1 MCWRITTAYG
11 VGSQEDFCMRA
22 IGVEYQ
28 KKSIEDIEV
37 EGKRIFLRADL
48 NVPLDEKGRI
58 SSDLRILASLPT
70 LRNLVDR
77 GASVV
82 LASHLGRPGGLF
94 RSSLSLAPVA
104 ARLGDLLGQEVH
116 LAPDCTG
123 AETVRMVAAL
133 EPGQVLLLENV
144 RFHPEEEANDE
155 GFSRKIA
162 GLADVYVN
170 DAFGTAHRAHATT
183 EGITRFL
190 RPAVSGFLIAKE
202 LEYLGLALSDPA
214 RPMIGI
220 IGGAKVGSKIGV
232 VNHLMKLV
240 DTLIIGGGMAFTFLR
255 ARGCDIG
262 KSLYD
267 VENLEKAQEILA
279 DADRAGIEL
288 ELPVDCRVAD
298 SFCADASVRTVA
310 VNDIP
315 EDWIGVDIGP
325 RTQEIIAGKV
335 RDAGLVVWNG
345 PVGVFEIAPFA
356 EGTRRVAEIL
366 AESGAV
372 TIIGGGDSAAAVDKF
387 NLNEKM
393 SHISTGGGASLEFME
408 GKILP
413 GVAAL
418 DAKH

>member
-1 MCWRITTAYG
+1 MDRRITTAHG
-11 VGSQEDFCMRA
+11 MGSEEDFRMRA
-22 IGVEYQ
+22 MGVEYQ

-37 EGKRIFLRADL
+37 GGKRIFLRADL
-48 NVPLDEKGRI
+48 NVPLDENGSI

-94 RSSLSLAPVA
+94 RPGLSLAPVA

-123 AETVRMVAAL
+123 AETVGMVDAL
-133 EPGQVLLLENV
+133 ELGQVLLLENA

-155 GFSRKIA
+155 GFSRKMA
-162 GLADVYVN
+162 SLADIYVN

-202 LEYLGLALSDPA
+202 LEYLGTALSDPA
-214 RPMIGI
+214 RPMIAI

-267 VENLEKAQEILA
+267 VENIGEARKILD

-298 SFCADASVRTVA
+298 SFCADASVRTVS
-310 VNDIP
+310 VDDIP

-325 RTQEIIAGKV
+325 RTEEIIADKV

-345 PVGVFEIAPFA
+345 PVGVFEIAPFSG
-356 EGTRRVAEIL
+356 GTRRVAGIL

-418 DAKH
+418 DAQH